1 MFISLGHL
9 SKKMII
15 PLSIPIFYSLRHYIL
30 EKFDENLSDSK
41 KHSVF
46 LNTFI
51 LSIGYSFNIFLF
63 LIEKKKIKSNKK
75 KIQEKEFDNQLLIE
89 KKKIEKIQK
98 KNKLLLFVLLPL
110 FNFFNHLSYDILSMF
125 KPNNYNKNFF
135 YTLSVPIFFIVTAL
149 MSYQFL
155 NAHIYRHQISSMII
169 SLLLSI
175 SLLCILAIKEETKND
190 GVMYLIVFIVEA
202 IGLRSL
208 RYILI
213 VFGKLFMDKMFVTH
227 IQLQT
232 SIGLF
237 GILYSLIANSLS
249 FLINFNFIENPDLND
264 YFKINDNGK
273 KRLKTIFDSW
283 GNFRD
288 ENWIY
293 FLISVILF
301 FAENYMIWF
310 CVYSFSPNHYTI
322 YGSINSICAIFI
334 EIVVKN
340 IFGNFNDIL
349 ICIFSS
355 VALCVIFF
363 CGLIFNEIFI
373 IRICKLDKYTNVEI
387 NRRQKEETQISLI
400 KYNIDNYNNNNNNEL
415 PDNSFDSDYNSEK
428 GRMSTNSVE

>member
-1 MFISLGHL
+1 MKEKKKMFISLGHL

-30 EKFDENLSDSK
+30 DLFDDKLSENK
-41 KHSVF
+41 KQSVF

-51 LSIGYSFNIFLF
+51 LSIGYSLNFFLF
-63 LIEKKKIKSNKK
+63 LIEKKKIKSSKK
-75 KIQEKEFDNQLLIE
+75 IIQEKEFDNQLLIE
-89 KKKIEKIQK
+89 KKKLEKIQK
-98 KNKLLLFVLLPL
+98 KNKLLLFLLLPL
-110 FNFFNHLSYDILSMF
+110 FNFFNHISYDILNMF

-135 YTLSVPIFFIVTAL
+135 YALSIPIFFIVTAL
-149 MSYQFL
+149 MSYKFL
-155 NAHIYRHQISSMII
+155 NTHIYRHQIVSMII

-175 SLLCILAIKEETKND
+175 SLLCILVIKEGDKND
-190 GVMYLIVFIVEA
+190 NKLYLSLFIVEA

-208 RYILI
+208 RYVLI
-213 VFGKLFMDKMFVTH
+213 VIGKLFMDKMFVTH

-232 SIGLF
+232 SLGLL
-237 GILYSLIANSLS
+237 GILFSLIANSLS
-249 FLINFNFIENPDLND
+249 FLINFNFVENPDLNA
-264 YFKINDNGK
+264 YFKINDNGR

-283 GNFRD
+283 GNFGD
-288 ENWIY
+288 NWVY
-293 FLISVILF
+293 FLISIILF

-322 YGSINSICAIFI
+322 YGSINSICAIFLEII
-334 EIVVKN
+334 EN
-340 IFGNFNDIL
+340 ISDIY

-373 IRICKLDKYTNVEI
+373 IRICKLDEYTNVEI

-400 KYNIDNYNNNNNNEL
+400 RYNNDNNNNNNNEL
-415 PDNSFDSDYNSEK
+415 PDNSFESDNISEK
-428 GRMSTNSVE
+428 GRNSTNSVE